1 MKCTP
6 GCALFVCLY
15 GEIGKGLT
23 LFSRAETLKHLSP
36 AGCACMDTAFPYSSV
51 ETRGDCCSDLSRSY
65 LLDFAVDEVVCI
77 PGSLSGIFKFYVNLF
92 VEAGMV

>member
-15 GEIGKGLT
+15 EEIGKGLT

-36 AGCACMDTAFPYSSV
+36 AECWLCLHGHSFSLQHHRNQVVTVALNS
-51 ETRGDCCSDLSRSY
+51 SRSH
-65 LLDFAVDEVVCI
+65 LLDFAVDEVVSVYQEVCL
-77 PGSLSGIFKFYVNLF
+77 GFLSFMLIYL
-92 VEAGMV
+92 